1 MDSILPVMLIIIVA
15 MLAPRNRTC
24 AKQTLASL
32 CSPRRTFVLSSAPRL
47 ASAILRK
54 SYEDYYFSAILT
66 KSPFNATPAMMAPA

>member
-1 MDSILPVMLIIIVA
+1 MDSILPVILIIIVA

-54 SYEDYYFSAILT
+54 S
-66 KSPFNATPAMMAPA
+66 